1 MQAMRALRR
10 LWVGFGVSM
19 LGIGLAWAQPTPPQ
33 ASPLTLG
40 VLPNISARL
49 LLAQYQPWRESLAQ
63 ALGRPVEVA
72 TAPHFRAFAQATAQR
87 QYQLIVTAP
96 NLGRVAQLD
105 HGWVPLGVYEP
116 GIPALL
122 VTAAGNRDDSVQQL
136 RGKALALANP
146 QSLVALVGL
155 KWLAD
160 QGVRAGTDVRIVQT
174 ANDDSLGTLLLSGEA
189 PMAMMSQ
196 GEYRAK
202 TEAMQKSLRIVAEM
216 ARLPGFLVM
225 ASPDLPP
232 AERQRVQGWLLGFPD
247 SPAGQRFLGASGFT
261 GIRAVQA
268 RDLLFLDDFVDV
280 TRRSLTGD

>member
-1 MQAMRALRR
+1 MWRRREFCGSVALA
-10 LWVGFGVSM
+10 
-19 LGIGLAWAQPTPPQ
+19 AWATAWPGLSAAQGVAS
-33 ASPLTLG
+33 ASPFKLG
-40 VLPNISARL
+40 VLPNISARQIL
-49 LLAQYQPWRESLAQ
+49 TQYQPWREDLAQ
-63 ALGRPVEVA
+63 ALGRPVEVVTA
-72 TAPHFRAFAQATAQR
+72 TNFKAFAQATAER

-122 VTAAGNRDDSVQQL
+122 VASAQQRDDAVGQL

-160 QGVRAGTDVRIVQT
+160 QGLRAGTDFRVVQT

-189 PMAMMSQ
+189 PLAMMSM
-196 GEYRAK
+196 GEFRAK
-202 TEAMQKSLRIVAEM
+202 SEAMQKSLRIVTEM

-225 ASPDLPP
+225 ASPDLPA
-232 AERQRVQGWLLGFPD
+232 AERQRLQTWLLAFPTQA
-247 SPAGQRFLGASGFT
+247 AGQRFLGLTGFT
-261 GIRAVQA
+261 GIRPVQPQ
-268 RDLLFLDDFVDV
+268 DLKFLDDHVEV
-280 TRRSLTGD
+280 TRRSLAGA

>member
-1 MQAMRALRR
+1 MRAMRR
-10 LWVGFGVSM
+10 LLVGFGLALVS
-19 LGIGLAWAQPTPPQ
+19 GGWAWAQGVPPPGP
-33 ASPLTLG
+33 ALVLG

-49 LLAQYQPWRESLAQ
+49 LLNQYQPWRESLSQ

-87 QYQLIVTAP
+87 QYHLVVTAP

-105 HGWVPLGVYEP
+105 HGWLPLGVYEP

-122 VTAAGNRDDSVQQL
+122 VTAAGNPDDAVQQL
-136 RGKALALANP
+136 RGRALALANP

-160 QGVRAGTDVRIVQT
+160 RGLRVGSDLRIAQT
-174 ANDDSLGTLLLSGEA
+174 ANDDSLGTVLLSGEA
-189 PMAMMSQ
+189 PMAIMSL

-202 TEAMQKSLRIVAEM
+202 TEAMQKSLRIVSEIAK
-216 ARLPGFLVM
+216 LPGFFVM

-232 AERQRVQGWLLGFPD
+232 AERQQVQAWLQGFPG
-247 SPAGQRFLGASGFT
+247 SPAGQRFLGATGFSGV
-261 GIRAVQA
+261 RPVNA
-268 RDLLFLDDFVDV
+268 RDLQFLDDHVDV
-280 TRRSLTGD
+280 TRRSLAGD